1 MRMQLRVSGVV
12 SNAPYVLVLDCDMAC
27 NSRASAM
34 DAMCFLLLDDRRSP
48 PTNLAFVQ
56 FPQMFHNLSHNDI
69 YTNELRY
76 IFGVPILIHAC
87 AHRSYTYIHT

>member
-1 MRMQLRVSGVV
+1 MNEWMQLRVSGVV

-27 NSRASAM
+27 NSRASAL
-34 DAMCFLLLDDRRSP
+34 DAMCFLLDRSP
-48 PTNLAFVQ
+48 PAPENLAFVQ

-76 IFGVPILIHAC
+76 IFGVPILMHTSYPI
-87 AHRSYTYIHT
+87 YTYIYA

>member
-1 MRMQLRVSGVV
+1 MQLRVSGVV
-12 SNAPYVLVLDCDMAC
+12 SNAAYVLVLDCDMAC

-34 DAMCFLLLDDRRSP
+34 DAMCFLLDGSRRSSP
-48 PTNLAFVQ
+48 PTAPENLAFVQ

-76 IFGVPILIHAC
+76 IFRVPIFIHII
-87 AHRSYTYIHT
+87 YTRT